1 MDFGLIVAQ
10 GTGYN
15 LHTHTQ
21 FCDGHATMEE
31 FVEAAIKAGYR
42 HLGFTPHSPI
52 PFNSSCNMEH
62 GQVDAYFQEIA
73 RLRERYEDR
82 LSIYAGME
90 IDYLNGWGPTHPYFA
105 SLPLDYTIGS
115 VHFIPS
121 FDDPDTYIDV
131 DGKPENFILKMKEY
145 FHDDIES
152 VVRSFFNQYLKMVKE
167 GGFDI
172 VGHFDKIGRNASH
185 YRPGI
190 EDEPWYRKQVDK
202 LADAIIAKRYAVEIN
217 TKMWETEKRFFPAQ
231 RLWQRLINAGL
242 TIVVNSDAHVP
253 ALLDSGRPTALSALE
268 DVENR
273 FLDF

>member
-1 MDFGLIVAQ
+1 MDFGLIVSQ

-21 FCDGHATMEE
+21 FCDGRATMEE

-52 PFNSSCNMEH
+52 PFHSPCNMEH
-62 GQVDAYFQEIA
+62 GQVEDYFQEIA
-73 RLRERYEDR
+73 RLREHFGDR
-82 LSIYAGME
+82 IAIYAGME
-90 IDYLNGWGPTHPYFA
+90 IDYLDGWGPAHPYFA

-131 DGKPENFILKMKEY
+131 DGKPESFIVKMEEH
-145 FHDDIES
+145 FHDDIEG
-152 VVRSFFNQYLKMVKE
+152 VVCSFFNQYLKMIEE

-190 EDEPWYRKQVDK
+190 EDEPWYRHQVDM
-202 LADAIIAKRYAVEIN
+202 LLEAIVAKRYAVEIN
-217 TKMWETEKRFFPAQ
+217 TKMCETEKRFFPAQ
-231 RLWQRLINAGL
+231 RLWQRLSDAGL

-253 ALLDSGRPTALSALE
+253 ALLDSGRPAALSA
-268 DVENR
+268 
-273 FLDF
+273 FG